1 MEKTVVVLP
10 RARILGHI
18 AVISTMTFWA
28 VTFVST
34 KLLLVAFTPAQIL
47 MVRSLLGLT
56 LLFAINHRRVGYTSI
71 KDRALVA
78 AAGMMGIFLYYYLE
92 NTALVYTSASNVGV
106 IVATAPFFTL
116 LATHFFLKEDS
127 LKKNYFVGFAISM
140 VGIILLTVGDGT
152 SLDINPFGDF
162 LALLA
167 IMMWGLYTVLTRLVA
182 RRGYSNLLVTRDM
195 FFYALIIQVVVL
207 LIEGKSFDIQAA
219 ISAPYLYHLLF
230 LGCIASA
237 FCFVSWNYG
246 LRTIGVVKSSFYL
259 YLSPIIT
266 IVFASLVLGEI
277 FTTIDAIGTAFTLA
291 GLLISEYR
299 RR

>member
-1 MEKTVVVLP
+1 MDEPIVVLP
-10 RARILGHI
+10 KARILGHL

-47 MVRSLLGLT
+47 MVRSLLGLI
-56 LLFAINHRRVGYTSI
+56 LLFLINPRSVGYSSH
-71 KDRALVA
+71 KDRGLVA
-78 AAGMMGIFLYYYLE
+78 AAGAMGIFLYYYLE

-116 LATHFFLKEDS
+116 MATHFFLKEDS
-127 LKKNYFVGFAISM
+127 LKKNYFLGFAISM
-140 VGIILLTVGDGT
+140 AGIILLTVGDGT
-152 SLDINPFGDF
+152 TLDINPFGDF
-162 LALLA
+162 LALVA

-207 LIEGKSFDIQAA
+207 LIEGKPFDFQAMVTV
-219 ISAPYLYHLLF
+219 PYLYHLLF
-230 LGCIASA
+230 LGLIASA

-266 IVFASLVLGEI
+266 IVFAALVLGET
-277 FTTIDAIGTAFTLA
+277 FTAMDAIGTAFTLA

>member
-167 IMMWGLYTVLTRLVA
+167 IMTWGFYTVLTRLVA

-207 LIEGKSFDIQAA
+207 LIEGKPFDFQAA

>member
-1 MEKTVVVLP
+1 
-10 RARILGHI
+10 
-18 AVISTMTFWA
+18 MTFWA

-207 LIEGKSFDIQAA
+207 LIEGKPFDFQAA

>member
-167 IMMWGLYTVLTRLVA
+167 IMTWGLYTVLTRLVA

-207 LIEGKSFDIQAA
+207 LIEGKPFDFQAA

>member
-71 KDRALVA
+71 KDRVLVA

-207 LIEGKSFDIQAA
+207 LIEGKSFDFQAA

-266 IVFASLVLGEI
+266 IVFASLVLGET

>member
-207 LIEGKSFDIQAA
+207 LIEGKSFDFQAA

>member
-207 LIEGKSFDIQAA
+207 LIEGKPFDFQAA

>member
-1 MEKTVVVLP
+1 MDEPIVVLP
-10 RARILGHI
+10 KARVLGHL
-18 AVISTMTFWA
+18 AVISTMAFWA

-47 MVRSLLGLT
+47 MVRSFLGLS
-56 LLFAINHRRVGYTSI
+56 LLFAINPRRVGYTSI

-78 AAGMMGIFLYYYLE
+78 AAGTMGIFLYYYLE

-127 LKKNYFVGFAISM
+127 LKKNYFLGFAIAM
-140 VGIILLTVGDGT
+140 AGIILLIVGDGT
-152 SLDINPFGDF
+152 ALDINPFGDF
-162 LALLA
+162 LALVA
-167 IMMWGLYTVLTRLVA
+167 IMVWGLYTVLTRLVA

-207 LIEGKSFDIQAA
+207 LIEGKPIDFQAMVT
-219 ISAPYLYHLLF
+219 APYLLHLLF
-230 LGCIASA
+230 LGFIASA

-266 IVFASLVLGEI
+266 IVFAALVLGET
-277 FTTIDAIGTAFTLA
+277 FTALDAIGTACTLA